1 MKLVTFSGRGSTRT
15 TTRPDFSNDTTC
27 MQVYQAHFGCTP
39 VVVPSYSDSRNRSQS
54 YRRPRCYNAV
64 FTRAWHGARTS
75 RPATTYCLV
84 CGVGA
89 VSNRP
94 APQSRFQEVALLRG
108 EQVEDIQVV
117 AMLVRRCIAGDAA
130 AWEEIVQTYNR
141 RIYNICYRFAGS
153 ADDAQDLTQDVF
165 IKMYRTLSSYDSSK
179 GAFVTW
185 VTTITRNLL
194 VDHFRKTKQDRMTDS
209 MDTTASDHEDAQ
221 PLSEQIP
228 DQSAPPDARV
238 RSREVS
244 ETVHQAL
251 AKLSPELREA
261 LILRDL
267 QDMDYREIA
276 TVLRVPEGTV
286 KSRINRGR
294 AELAR
299 LLQRT
304 YRQVM

>member
-1 MKLVTFSGRGSTRT
+1 M
-15 TTRPDFSNDTTC
+15 
-27 MQVYQAHFGCTP
+27 
-39 VVVPSYSDSRNRSQS
+39 
-54 YRRPRCYNAV
+54 
-64 FTRAWHGARTS
+64 
-75 RPATTYCLV
+75 
-84 CGVGA
+84 
-89 VSNRP
+89 
-94 APQSRFQEVALLRG
+94 
-108 EQVEDIQVV
+108 EDVQVV
-117 AMLVRRCIAGDAA
+117 AMLVRRCIAGDAT

-153 ADDAQDLTQDVF
+153 SDDAQDLTQEVF
-165 IKMYRTLSSYDSSK
+165 IKMYRTLPSYDPTK
-179 GAFVTW
+179 GAFITW

-209 MDTTASDHEDAQ
+209 MDTAASEHEDAQ

-228 DQSAPPDARV
+228 DHSPAPDANV
-238 RSREVS
+238 RSREVK
-244 ETVHQAL
+244 ETVHLAL
-251 AKLSPELREA
+251 GKLSPELREA

-267 QDMDYREIA
+267 QDLDYREIA
-276 TVLRVPEGTV
+276 LVLKVPEGTV